1 VTVFRPVREAEVI
14 FMQQVTEIYGGEGGW
29 DSLAWHG
36 FTTMSI
42 HTRQEIWCVILSL
55 RQEDSYLIGV
65 PDCGLLSPFRPPFRP

>member
-1 VTVFRPVREAEVI
+1 MPVREAEVI

-42 HTRQEIWCVILSL
+42 HTRQEIC
-55 RQEDSYLIGV
+55 RGV
-65 PDCGLLSPFRPPFRP
+65 TLLEGELHQVMTS

>member
-42 HTRQEIWCVILSL
+42 HTRQEI
-55 RQEDSYLIGV
+55 
-65 PDCGLLSPFRPPFRP
+65 